1 MDEIKI
7 MPTKEERSNFKMVP
21 FLLAITVM
29 VFAYEFGIYTSIFM
43 IPFVIVSYEFLRFN
57 EYVMIFD
64 KQKVIFYTKKNKKK
78 EYLWSELKT
87 IRYERYRTMKRVIE
101 CVYFDPEVSKKPSW
115 INPNYIS
122 TFNRNIF
129 FVYLF
134 TTTSSYTTCHY
145 SKYEFLDKLKEWG
158 VTVEIDEKYI
168 KKDSKLR
175 KYVSCDNSYIETSDT
190 EETNKNEW
198 VIGNHT
204 IQCNE
209 YNNNYYIVVDY
220 RTIKMINKT
229 KVKRWGLEVPIT
241 LDNVK
246 YLLVHEQDKFCIV
259 KNKKYL
265 DTNKRYYSRLTDWVV
280 VGIGALL
287 ILACVVIRKLNLFPN
302 CIDTVILALCLT
314 STLIVGIYRY
324 IRWKK

>member
-7 MPTKEERSNFKMVP
+7 MPTKEELNNFKVVP

-29 VFAYEFGIYTSIFM
+29 VFAYEFGIHTSIFM
-43 IPFVIVSYEFLRFN
+43 IPFAIVAYEFLRFN

-101 CVYFDPEVSKKPSW
+101 CVYFDPEVSKKPLW
-115 INPNYIS
+115 INPNYLS

-129 FVYLF
+129 FVYLD
-134 TTTSSYTTCHY
+134 TTTSSFTTCHY

-168 KKDSKLR
+168 KKDPKLR
-175 KYVSCDNSYIETSDT
+175 KYVSCDDSYVEIDEKYIKKDPKLRKYVSCDDIYVETSDA
-190 EETNKNEW
+190 EETYKNEW

-220 RTIKMINKT
+220 RTIKMIDKAR
-229 KVKRWGLEVPIT
+229 VKRWGLEVPIT

-246 YLLVHEQDKFCIV
+246 YLLVHERDQFCIV
-259 KNKKYL
+259 KNKRYL
-265 DTNKRYYSRLTDWVV
+265 DT
-280 VGIGALL
+280 VG
-287 ILACVVIRKLNLFPN
+287 
-302 CIDTVILALCLT
+302 
-314 STLIVGIYRY
+314 
-324 IRWKK
+324 